1 MQHPID
7 ALDADALRENIPAQR
22 AASLRILSTAMPPPA
37 AEEPYAG
44 QECVGL
50 QEPWGALHALVSGV
64 VTEKESNS
72 CLVMG
77 QSGCGKSLVRAACWQ
92 LTQLVDSVLRRIRQS
107 TRAERRASP
116 MVVRL
121 SALMQPTDR
130 QCLSEMA
137 KQLIDLGAIGR
148 ADDVL
153 RHVLEQ
159 DAEPDAE
166 DERPEYTAPQ
176 HEVDSSDSEEE
187 PLVTDQ
193 RPQDLVA
200 DGAAS
205 AILSTMASTLAH
217 ILSLLS
223 SDEASVGRSLV
234 VVLDQFD
241 QFAKRPRQALLYCLL
256 DAVQAGSYA
265 PGLLIVGMTSR
276 VDAPDYLE
284 KRVKSRFSHRIIH
297 VQPPSLDQYVI
308 LARSSL
314 LGGGE
319 TPGSLGS
326 AWRDEVEALV
336 QEPTFRNFLQGMY
349 DMSGDVRLLYQVL
362 TVPVAA
368 LTPEAPQLHAQAF
381 LDAAKTQQADG
392 VQAMLLGA

>member
-1 MQHPID
+1 
-7 ALDADALRENIPAQR
+7 
-22 AASLRILSTAMPPPA
+22 
-37 AEEPYAG
+37 
-44 QECVGL
+44 
-50 QEPWGALHALVSGV
+50 
-64 VTEKESNS
+64 
-72 CLVMG
+72 
-77 QSGCGKSLVRAACWQ
+77 
-92 LTQLVDSVLRRIRQS
+92 
-107 TRAERRASP
+107 
-116 MVVRL
+116 
-121 SALMQPTDR
+121 
-130 QCLSEMA
+130 
-137 KQLIDLGAIGR
+137 
-148 ADDVL
+148 
-153 RHVLEQ
+153 
-159 DAEPDAE
+159 
-166 DERPEYTAPQ
+166 
-176 HEVDSSDSEEE
+176 
-187 PLVTDQ
+187 
-193 RPQDLVA
+193 
-200 DGAAS
+200 
-205 AILSTMASTLAH
+205 MASTLAH

-308 LARSSL
+308 LARSAL